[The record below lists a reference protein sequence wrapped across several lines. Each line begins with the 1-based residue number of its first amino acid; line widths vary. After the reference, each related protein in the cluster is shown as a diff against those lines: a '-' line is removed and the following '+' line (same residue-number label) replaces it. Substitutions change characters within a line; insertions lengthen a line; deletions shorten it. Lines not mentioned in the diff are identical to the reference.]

1 MARIVYQILKPFIQ
15 RRAFSFLHE
24 NNLENKLDSL
34 LKMKMSML
42 SKCTIG
48 QKMGATPTSK
58 LDDLPFTAYNYYL
71 PFFREPH
78 EGDFIYPVRDYVKAL
93 TSGTM
98 GKPKTYLLPRTGLMH
113 NVQTTAASIFFFATH
128 NGEKPTFEVGDVVY
142 TNMPAGNYLSG
153 HIEKNIKKDSNDFVT
168 LVPPNPDGMTFD
180 EKVRYFVDHYKEIDI
195 AYMTIT
201 TLLDEIYPAVGEEFK
216 LKGLFTQDT
225 AAGPMREKIK
235 KVIGCYPSTIYGSTE
250 TMFCG
255 LPSIEHNGGFFLD
268 WRILYPEFIPEKD
281 TVDTGI
287 ETLDE
292 HPETIG
298 LMDVEKGKRYQL
310 IATPYR
316 NDMTRYVMPDIF
328 EVISMGDNILSTGQP
343 VFKYYSRSDKL
354 MVLHN
359 FTRINEEELIQILN
373 EAEVPYVD
381 FTARKEREDTR
392 EYMHIYI
399 ELAEQMSEE
408 DVYKRINDHLQEF
421 DKDWNDLVTLLKY
434 EPLKLTLLPR
444 DSFKR
449 YLRSREGM
457 PRIARIG
464 MRDERFEELMQ
475 HAK

>member
-1 MARIVYQILKPFIQ
+1 MARIVYQVLKPFIQ

-24 NNLENKLDSL
+24 KNLENKLDSL
-34 LKMKMSML
+34 LNMKMSML

-48 QKMGATPTSK
+48 QKMGVTSTSK
-58 LDDLPFTAYNYYL
+58 LEDLPFTAYNYYL
-71 PFFREPH
+71 PFFKEPH

-98 GKPKTYLLPRTGLMH
+98 GKPKTYLLPKTGLMH

-225 AAGPMREKIK
+225 AAGPMRKKIK

-268 WRILYPEFIPEKD
+268 WRILYPEFVAEED
-281 TVDTGI
+281 TVDTDI
-287 ETLDE
+287 VTLDE
-292 HPETIG
+292 HPETIKF
-298 LMDVEKGKRYQL
+298 MDVEKGKRYQL

-316 NDMTRYVMPDIF
+316 NDMTRYAMPDIF
-328 EVISMGDNILSTGQP
+328 EVISLGDNILNTDQP

-359 FTRINEEELIQILN
+359 FTRINEEELLQILS
-373 EAEVPYVD
+373 ETEIPFVD

-392 EYMHIYI
+392 EYMHLYI
-399 ELAEQMSEE
+399 ELADQMSEE
-408 DVYKRINDHLQEF
+408 EVYKRINDHLCEF

-457 PRIARIG
+457 PRIERIG
-464 MRDERFEELMQ
+464 MRDERFDELMQ
-475 HAK
+475 HAN